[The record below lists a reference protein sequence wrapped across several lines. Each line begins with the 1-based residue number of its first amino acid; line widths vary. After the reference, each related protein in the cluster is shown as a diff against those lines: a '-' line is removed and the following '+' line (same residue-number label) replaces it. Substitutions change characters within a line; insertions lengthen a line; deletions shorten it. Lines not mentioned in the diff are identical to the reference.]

1 MKLRKAFSA
10 LLFGLGCAVSFVGAL
25 SLVLPAVNN
34 AQLQLVLSSF
44 EMPSSNAVV
53 RVMNTAMTFA
63 LHNAWQ
69 VLAFGLCTALIGGI
83 LLAVCSRSS
92 RPAPVQEE
100 LFRRPVPVPVAPE
113 PIRQAPNPFAAVTY
127 EELPD
132 PEPSEVA
139 KRVLHQEPLLEPN
152 PIPEDVPCVPAIPS
166 FQLSATP
173 MISAQSQSGSRIIAR
188 TVLNRPEPIPSP
200 AVPAEETPSPKPVI
214 PDVPAPAPA
223 VPDRPSVRIRSTM
236 GQHRKW

>member
-53 RVMNTAMTFA
+53 QMMNSAMTFA
-63 LHNAWQ
+63 LQNAWQ
-69 VLAFGLCTALIGGI
+69 VLAVGLFAALIGGI
-83 LLAVCSRSS
+83 LLAVWSRTA
-92 RPAPVQEE
+92 RPAPIQEE
-100 LFRRPVPVPVAPE
+100 VFRRPVPVAVPSEHVRPVS
-113 PIRQAPNPFAAVTY
+113 NPFAAVTY
-127 EELPD
+127 EELPE

-152 PIPEDVPCVPAIPS
+152 LIPEDPPSVPAIPS
-166 FQLSATP
+166 FQPAAAPL
-173 MISAQSQSGSRIIAR
+173 MSAQSQSGSRIISR
-188 TVLNRPEPIPSP
+188 MTIHRPEPAEMP
-200 AVPAEETPSPKPVI
+200 AAVQEEPPVLKPVI
-214 PDVPAPAPA
+214 SDVPAPEATPPA
-223 VPDRPSVRIRSTM
+223 QPSGRIRSTM